1 MKSVTVSVAR
11 LRRPMF
17 GCMTTRYRR
26 FGEIAAEHGVVYII
40 EGLGGVCTYGKG
52 HCANDLLYDSVFYS
66 VYSNIPLKYTHLRI
80 EPYTRV
86 RILKYNRSRDIH
98 GRLASL

>member
-1 MKSVTVSVAR
+1 MLQKVTRKHCQVCRS
-11 LRRPMF
+11 
-17 GCMTTRYRR
+17 CMEGAS
-26 FGEIAAEHGVVYII
+26 FSMCASFV
-40 EGLGGVCTYGKG
+40 EGL

>member
-1 MKSVTVSVAR
+1 MGDEVIKIESVHDTNALVFDQLIDDSLYTITYSVSNCAG
-11 LRRPMF
+11 RR
-17 GCMTTRYRR
+17 
-26 FGEIAAEHGVVYII
+26 EV
-40 EGLGGVCTYGKG
+40 

-66 VYSNIPLKYTHLRI
+66 VYSNIPVKYTHLRI

-98 GRLASL
+98 GRLASH